1 MFRLDPIKCC
11 SDSKRDSNKRQIYLQ
26 DTLLGY
32 IRIYPLL
39 LSIYLSI
46 YLSIS
51 LYLPIYPSTSISI
64 ISNSTFLAIYLLI
77 FSSIYLYSLIYEIF
91 CPVSIPDM
99 HLTKL
104 IIYQSLNYH
113 LSISLSFH
121 NFPFFHQS
129 YVLFSNRPFNF
140 YRYLIAVS
148 TTLFIS

>member
-1 MFRLDPIKCC
+1 MCRRC
-11 SDSKRDSNKRQIYLQ
+11 SICVGRERECVCVCV
-26 DTLLGY
+26 LLEKGNCTWNVRK
-32 IRIYPLL
+32 IWGFVNELMI
-39 LSIYLSI
+39 
-46 YLSIS
+46 
-51 LYLPIYPSTSISI
+51 
-64 ISNSTFLAIYLLI
+64 FLAIYLLI

-148 TTLFIS
+148 TTLFISWYFQSLLIASNHGKKLIKPI